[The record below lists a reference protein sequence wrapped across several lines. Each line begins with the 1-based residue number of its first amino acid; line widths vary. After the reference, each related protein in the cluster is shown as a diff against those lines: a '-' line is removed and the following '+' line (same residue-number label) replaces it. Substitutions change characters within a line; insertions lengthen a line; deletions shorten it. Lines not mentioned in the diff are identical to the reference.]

1 MGAKELK
8 LLQEKTEEFR
18 VLRQQQQQEWQAKLE
33 KRDSESESSVRE
45 RQMIQEMQTKA
56 EEFRALQHQQEQ
68 KWQTELEEKDKQHKL
83 EMNHKQ
89 KQFDTE
95 LEDKQKAVGALVQK
109 PFHEKD
115 EEINAKDLEIEKLQ
129 EELTLKE
136 NCLREE
142 LQHLKGSQVKVATE
156 NAELT
161 KLNGSTQEIAKLKED
176 IETLRRENAELK
188 VDLEAQRVQVCVVK
202 L

>member
-1 MGAKELK
+1 M
-8 LLQEKTEEFR
+8 R
-18 VLRQQQQQEWQAKLE
+18 
-33 KRDSESESSVRE
+33 VRE
-45 RQMIQEMQTKA
+45 QELAQEMQTKA
-56 EEFRALQHQQEQ
+56 EEFRALQHQQQQ
-68 KWQTELEEKDKQHKL
+68 KWQTELEVKDKQHEL
-83 EMNHKQ
+83 EMNHKY

-95 LEDKQKAVGALVQK
+95 FENKQKAVRALLQK
-109 PFHEKD
+109 PLHEKD

-129 EELTLKE
+129 EEWTLKE
-136 NCLREE
+136 NCSREE

-161 KLNGSTQEIAKLKED
+161 KLNGSTQEMAKLKED

-188 VDLEAQRVQVCVVK
+188 VDLEAQRVQVCMVK